1 MTDYA
6 YEAARNKLIPTAA
19 RYANTQ
25 HGPIAPVK
33 GSEKEAWYAAW
44 NKAYHTEMNRL
55 AKEYDL
61 N

>member
-6 YEAARNKLIPTAA
+6 YEIARNKLI
-19 RYANTQ
+19 RYAAKHANTL
-25 HGPIAPVK
+25 HGPDAPVK

-55 AKEYDL
+55 AKEYSL
-61 N
+61 T